1 MKTIQVLDCTLRDGG
16 CVNNFNFGSEYM
28 EKILHSIE
36 AAGMEMI
43 ECGYIDEAK
52 GSATERT
59 QYSCEE
65 DIKNN
70 FVTKKK
76 PGTAYLAMI
85 DYGKYDV
92 TKLPQKTDA
101 DIDGIRLA
109 FHKKDRHNIISWGK
123 TIIEKGYKLFIQ
135 PMTVMRYSDQELLEL
150 IEEVNTELPDA
161 YAFYIVDSFGEMRS
175 NDMIRVLNLVDHN
188 LLPKMH
194 LGFHSHNNLQ
204 LSYSNAISFID
215 FHTER
220 ELIVD
225 ASIMGM
231 GKGAGNLNTELFAEH
246 LNLYFG
252 KNYQIQ
258 PLLEVID
265 TVINQL
271 HSEFY
276 WGYSVEYYLSSINHC
291 TPSYAGHFFKK
302 HMLSIDQVA
311 ELLAMLPEEKKISFD
326 KDFADQLYVQYN
338 ENKQQD
344 DGVVIE
350 RLKKQFAGKKVL
362 LIAPGKHLTDADAT
376 IKEMLKDNS
385 VISVA
390 LNNDKAYLTDLVLAT
405 KQERFEKAVGRGK
418 HVIVTSNVQRNVE
431 EQFEGQIQIL
441 NYKEWTKT
449 ESGVNDSAIVIMF
462 NILKAVGAKEIYL
475 AGFDGFSS
483 NINEN
488 YMDKN
493 LRRPVTEEQAN
504 ERNRFIKDFLGRVR
518 KEMNLHFLTESK
530 YEQE

>member
-36 AAGMEMI
+36 SAGMEMI

-52 GSATERT
+52 GSASERT
-59 QYSCEE
+59 QYCDAKVIVE
-65 DIKNN
+65 NL
-70 FVTKKK
+70 VTKKK
-76 PGTAYLAMI
+76 PNTSYLAMI

-92 TKLPQKTDA
+92 TKLPQKTEA

-109 FHKKDRHNIISWGK
+109 FHKKDRHNIIAWGK

-150 IEEVNTELPDA
+150 IDEVNTELPGA

-175 NDMIRVLNLVDHN
+175 NDMIRIMNLVDHN
-188 LLPKMH
+188 LLPQMH

-204 LSYSNAISFID
+204 LSYSNAITFID

-220 ELIVD
+220 DLIVD

-252 KNYQIQ
+252 KNYQIH

-265 TVINQL
+265 TVINQI

-326 KDFADQLYVQYN
+326 KDFADQLYIQYN
-338 ENKQQD
+338 ANKQQD
-344 DGVVIE
+344 DAVVIE
-350 RLKKQFAGKKVL
+350 QLKEQFAGKKVL
-362 LIAPGKHLTDADAT
+362 LLAPGKHLIDADEK
-376 IKEMLKDNS
+376 IKEMLSDLS

-390 LNNDKAYLTDLVLAT
+390 LNNDKAYVTDLVLAT
-405 KQERFEKAVGRGK
+405 KQERYEKAVGRGK
-418 HVIVTSNVQRNVE
+418 HVIVTSNVERQVE
-431 EQFEGQIQIL
+431 MQFDGQVQVL

-449 ESGVNDSAIVIMF
+449 DNGVNDSAIVIMF
-462 NILKAVGAKEIYL
+462 NILRAVGAKEIYL

-493 LRRPVTEEQAN
+493 LRRPVTDEQAN
-504 ERNRFIKDFLGRVR
+504 ERNSFIKEFLKGM
-518 KEMNLHFLTESK
+518 KADMELHFLTESK
-530 YEQE
+530 YEQ